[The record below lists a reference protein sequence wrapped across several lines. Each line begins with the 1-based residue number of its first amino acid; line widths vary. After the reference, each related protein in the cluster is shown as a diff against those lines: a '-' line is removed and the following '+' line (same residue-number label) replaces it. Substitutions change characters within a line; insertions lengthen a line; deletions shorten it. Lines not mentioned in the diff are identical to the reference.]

1 MIGVEQPGLVRLS
14 TVRGRPQHVRIRDMP
29 SLSMLTRLSGVPLL
43 SSLIIIIKDI

>member
-1 MIGVEQPGLVRLS
+1 MIRVEQPGLVRLG
-14 TVRGRPQHVRIRDMP
+14 TVRGRPQHARIRDML